1 MRLTPLAAV
10 LAFACGHALAACPPA
25 DYPRARLDAL
35 KAAKWVVADDAARHK
50 LALGLADCLASPD
63 PDLRDGIAFE
73 GLQFWMR
80 SEKLDTA
87 TVQSL
92 RTALQAQLKAPDPKG
107 FARPFAALVLADVAR
122 VDRRTPYLTAD
133 ERSDLLRAAT
143 DYLQGVRDYRGFDE
157 KEGWRH
163 GVAHGADLMLQLS
176 LNPALDKSA
185 HESMLASIG
194 SQVLGADNHFYI
206 YGEGSRL
213 MAPVF
218 YLARRDTLSATEWEA
233 WITRLAEASKV
244 RQPVTQGMLARMHN
258 LKSFLLPLYAAL
270 NESQDQAQRAR
281 LLPIVTKT
289 LKQFD

>member
-1 MRLTPLAAV
+1 MRRAPI
-10 LAFACGHALAACPPA
+10 AFALACGHAAAACPPA
-25 DYPRARLDAL
+25 DYPRARLDEL
-35 KAAKWVVADDAARHK
+35 KAAKWVVADDAVRHK
-50 LALGLADCLASPD
+50 LALGLADCLAAPD

-80 SEKLDTA
+80 SEKLDTP
-87 TVQSL
+87 TVQAL
-92 RTALQAQLKAPDPKG
+92 RSHLQAQLQAPDPKG

-122 VDRRTPYLTAD
+122 VDRRKPYLSPE
-133 ERSDLLRAAT
+133 ERSALVRASS
-143 DYLQGVRDYRGFDE
+143 DYLQGVRDYRGFDD

-163 GVAHGADLMLQLS
+163 GVAHGADVMLQLS
-176 LNPALDKSA
+176 LNPALDKA
-185 HESMLASIG
+185 AQETMLAAIG
-194 SQVLGADNHFYI
+194 SQVLAADAHFYV

-218 YLARRDTLSATEWEA
+218 YLAKRDTLGSAEWEA
-233 WITRLAEASKV
+233 WITRLTDAARV
-244 RQPVTQGMLARMHN
+244 RPPVTQPMLARMHN
-258 LKSFLLPLYAAL
+258 LKGFLLPLYAAL